1 MTKTSPRSSTHYR
14 TRAVRDRYS
23 YKATFEEIEANGFN
37 LNIPRY
43 VDTFE
48 PEPEVDLQAVQN
60 EIRDLE
66 KQLAQTRE
74 KRTSTSRSSVSM
86 SDDEDGKERTEAN

>member
-1 MTKTSPRSSTHYR
+1 VESETPPSMNS
-14 TRAVRDRYS
+14 
-23 YKATFEEIEANGFN
+23 ANGFN

-48 PEPEVDLQAVQN
+48 HEPEVDLQAVQN

-66 KQLAQTRE
+66 EQLAKTRN
-74 KRTSTSRSSVSM
+74 KNVYL
-86 SDDEDGKERTEAN
+86 KELVINV